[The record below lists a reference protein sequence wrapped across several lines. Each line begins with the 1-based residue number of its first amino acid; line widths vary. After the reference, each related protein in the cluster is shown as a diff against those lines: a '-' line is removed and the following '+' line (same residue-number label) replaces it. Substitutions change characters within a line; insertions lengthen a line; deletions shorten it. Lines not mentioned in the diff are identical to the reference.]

1 MKLRNLNGAIRGVDG
16 PVKITVATKA
26 GPLELCM
33 VKSTLITNLKALY
46 GDDNMVETGLF
57 VDVDTLRYED
67 GSAFGGGD
75 VHSTRRLPVADPLDD
90 TTYPYAE
97 QNEDGTFSPVVKS
110 GDMENVILEKFPTA
124 AAAIASVI
132 AESGLLGDETLDIE
146 DTIAEADDD
155 LLDDTFEPKV
165 HPQGEMADD
174 EDLDDLLG

>member
-16 PVKITVATKA
+16 PVKITVPTKD

-67 GSAFGGGD
+67 GSAFG
-75 VHSTRRLPVADPLDD
+75 D
-90 TTYPYAE
+90 T
-97 QNEDGTFSPVVKS
+97 SP
-110 GDMENVILEKFPTA
+110 ER
-124 AAAIASVI
+124 
-132 AESGLLGDETLDIE
+132 DETLDIL
-146 DTIAEADDD
+146 IAIAAPDDD

-165 HPQGEMADD
+165 HPQGDMADD